1 MKKVIMIF
9 LCILLDLAVISIF
22 TTAFGSFGFSS
33 NDEKNPEG
41 TPAFT
46 VVNPDIKDEVD
57 NPPEGVYGGY
67 SIKTADVKSGGGI
80 EYVAEGTLYYTF
92 TDTTTYYFIRYAV
105 DDWDLYS
112 IRYIS
117 HESGESFYPYFSDLL
132 YSFDLITW
140 NPLDHSCVDVNAS
153 VKEVIIENETLE
165 YIDICVYAEAVSDN
179 PRETLDRIAMHC
191 EGYYPTLY
199 ITNVRG

>member
-33 NDEKNPEG
+33 NDEKNPEE

-46 VVNPDIKDEVD
+46 VVDPDIKDEVD
-57 NPPEGVYGGY
+57 SPPGGAYGGY
-67 SIKTADVKSGGGI
+67 SIKTANVESSGGI
-80 EYVAEGTLYYTF
+80 KYVAEGNLYYISTE
-92 TDTTTYYFIRYAV
+92 TTTYYFIRYAV
-105 DDWDLYS
+105 EEWDFYS
-112 IRYIS
+112 IRFIS
-117 HESGESFYPYFSDLL
+117 HGHDESFYPYFSEFLISYDLVTWTNL
-132 YSFDLITW
+132 EYSCEDPNVT
-140 NPLDHSCVDVNAS
+140 
-153 VKEVIIENETLE
+153 VKEAIIENETLE

-179 PRETLDRIAMHC
+179 PRETLDRIAMQC